1 MGQKMIECV
10 AENNFNIA
18 LHYIILIPTI
28 LNEIN
33 VTFPHSSSDR
43 KKTGGKKI
51 NGKEGNT

>member
-1 MGQKMIECV
+1 MIECV

-28 LNEIN
+28 LNEFN